1 MKQFCNNFVTSF
13 LYFCDITH
21 NVMDLFIVIVLALL
35 AVMGIV
41 VGVSNDAV
49 NFLNSAFGSK
59 AAKKNVI
66 LAVAGIGVMVGVLTS
81 SGMMEVARNGV
92 FDPGLFSYE
101 DIMILFLGMMLSNII
116 LLDIYNTLG
125 LPTSTTVSLVFG
137 LIGSAVAVALYKVWL
152 GADGTETD
160 IAQYINTEKALGI
173 VSGILLSVVLAF
185 FTGHLLMYISRVI
198 FSFRYNKLFTRFGA
212 LWCGITVAGIIYFT
226 VFKGLKSA
234 HIEFIDKLSEYVNN
248 HLSLSLLILWLVS
261 STLLWILQRCKVN
274 ILRVTI
280 LAGTFS
286 LALAFAGNDLVNFIG
301 VPYAGYDSYVY
312 SQTASEEALAH
323 MEVFNLES
331 DNPEN
336 PFSTA
341 NPLIMCAAG
350 VVMVLTLFLSK
361 KTMRVIETER
371 KLSSQSEEVS
381 PTNNEATNASRGIVR
396 GARAISNVV
405 EAITPKAVRNFIEN
419 RFTPLTEEE
428 RGDANYDLIRA
439 TVNLTAAA
447 ILISIGTQL
456 KLPLSTTYVVFMVS
470 MGSSLADRAWGRESA
485 VYRITGVMN
494 VIMGW
499 FITAL
504 GGFIIA
510 LVVTLALAYGQLIE
524 VGGWN
529 IVAIVVTLICI
540 GLIIKSNFSKKE
552 ENKEVEESAVAK
564 ISDTLK
570 QSPEEAL
577 IAYTEHVC
585 ASMEK
590 VTLIYDRTIVAVFK
604 ENRKVL
610 RDMVSEAEEFYH
622 STRQQKYEIIP
633 LLRTL
638 QESDVKTG
646 LFYVQVV
653 DYISETSK
661 ALLHITR
668 PCYKHVDNNHSGLT
682 KEQVYDLKCINDRVE
697 AIFGNINHMLRTRSF
712 ENMDEVLTKR
722 DELFNFIDEV
732 MQNQL
737 RRLRDTGGSS
747 SANMLFFNILTETKT
762 MVLHSR
768 NIVKSLEHFVDSEE

>member
-1 MKQFCNNFVTSF
+1 M
-13 LYFCDITH
+13 Y
-21 NVMDLFIVIVLALL
+21 LFIVIVLALL

-66 LAVAGIGVMVGVLTS
+66 LAVAAAGVMVGVLTS

-101 DIMILFLGMMLSNII
+101 DIMVLFLGMMLSNII

-152 GADGTETD
+152 GEPGTCTD
-160 IAQYINTEKALGI
+160 IVQYINTEKALGI

-234 HIEFIDKLSEYVNN
+234 QIEFIDKLSEYVNN

-261 STLLWILQRCKVN
+261 SALLWILQRCKVN

-312 SQTASEEALAH
+312 SQTASEQELAH
-323 MEVFNLES
+323 MTVFTLES
-331 DNPEN
+331 DDPAN

-341 NPLIMCAAG
+341 NPWIMCAAG

-396 GARAISNVV
+396 GARALNNAV
-405 EAITPKAVRNFIEN
+405 EAITPKSVRNFIET
-419 RFTPLTEEE
+419 RFVPLTDEE

-499 FITAL
+499 FVTAL
-504 GGFIIA
+504 GGFLIA
-510 LVVTLALAYGQLIE
+510 LVVTIALAYGQQIT
-524 VGGWN
+524 VGDNWN
-529 IVAIVVTLICI
+529 IVAIGVTIICV
-540 GLIIKSNFSKKE
+540 GLIIKSNVSKKE
-552 ENKEVEESAVAK
+552 EAKETEESAVAK

-570 QSPEEAL
+570 RSPEEAL

-585 ASMEK
+585 SSMEK
-590 VTLIYDRTIVAVFK
+590 VTMIYDRTIVAVFK

-610 RDMVSEAEEFYH
+610 REMVSEAEDFYH

-646 LFYVQVV
+646 HFYVQVV

-697 AIFGNINHMLRTRSF
+697 AIFGHINHMLRTRSF
-712 ENMDEVLTKR
+712 ENMDEVLTER